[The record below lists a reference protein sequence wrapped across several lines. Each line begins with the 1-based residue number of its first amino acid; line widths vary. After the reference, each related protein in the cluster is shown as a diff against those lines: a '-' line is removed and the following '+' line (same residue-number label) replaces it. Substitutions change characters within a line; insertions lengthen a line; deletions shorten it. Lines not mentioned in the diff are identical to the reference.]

1 MYTIT
6 AYKNLN
12 SADIKPLNI
21 KREWMDNTA
30 EGHAYRCFPVTLAN
44 GLGWGLS
51 FPKDISFVWDGISDT
66 SGSHVQILEGKEYCY
81 TERANATISFKTG
94 IIFETDKN
102 LTMLQMPVP
111 NNFIDGAQAFTTLIS
126 TSFFKGEFPCALR
139 ITKPYTKITIKANEP
154 FIALIPISLSELQ
167 NSTIE
172 IDDPKNI
179 KPNVVSLN
187 ENEHLKIVKEKTSTG
202 MWTNFYRD
210 AVNYKGQKIGDHEVK
225 AIRLNVKNKNE

>member
-1 MYTIT
+1 MYNIT

-30 EGHAYRCFPVTLAN
+30 EGHAYKCFPVTLAN

-102 LTMLQMPVP
+102 ITMLQMPVP

-187 ENEHLKIVKEKTSTG
+187 ENEHLKIVKEKNTIG

-210 AVNYKGQKIGDHEVK
+210 AVNYKGQKIGEHEVK
-225 AIRLNVKNKNE
+225 AIRLHVKNKNE

>member
-21 KREWMDNTA
+21 KRDWMNETVD
-30 EGHAYRCFPVTLAN
+30 GHAYRCFPVTLAN

-102 LTMLQMPVP
+102 ITMLQMPVP

-187 ENEHLKIVKEKTSTG
+187 ENEHLKIVKEKNTIG

-210 AVNYKGQKIGDHEVK
+210 AVNYKGQKIGEHEVK
-225 AIRLNVKNKNE
+225 AIRLHVKNKNE

>member
-225 AIRLNVKNKNE
+225 AIRLNVRNKNE

>member
-1 MYTIT
+1 MYKII
-6 AYKNLN
+6 AYKNPN
-12 SADIKPLNI
+12 SANINQINI
-21 KREWMDNTA
+21 KRDWMDNTVD
-30 EGHAYRCFPVTLAN
+30 GHAYRCFPVTLAN

-51 FPKDISFVWDGISDT
+51 FPKDISFIWDGISDT
-66 SGSHVQILEGKEYCY
+66 SGSHVKILEGEEYCY

-102 LTMLQMPVP
+102 LSLLQMPVP
-111 NNFIDGAQAFTTLIS
+111 NMFIDGAQAFTTIMS

-139 ITKPYTKITIKANEP
+139 ITKPFTKITIKANEP
-154 FIALIPISLSELQ
+154 FICILPISLTNLQ

-179 KPNVVSLN
+179 KYNTILN
-187 ENEHLKIVKEKTSTG
+187 EKENINAVKEKVNNG
-202 MWTNFYRD
+202 QWTNFYRD
-210 AVNYKGQKIGDHEVK
+210 AVNYKGQKIGEHEVK

>member
-1 MYTIT
+1 MYRIT

-172 IDDPKNI
+172 IDDPKNL